1 MDETKSACGRIKTS
15 INLTNWNKHLKAFK
29 LKNFKKGAGRTQDAK
44 SFFPL
49 HLNKYLILF
58 TTYYSVFNWNNGKY
72 YI

>member
-58 TTYYSVFNWNNGKY
+58 TTYYSVFN
-72 YI
+72 